1 LQEGRSLGTGLGAP
15 VINVLEN
22 LKDLE
27 WSRLFSGQ
35 ALTLIIYISHYTASD
50 QTKNSQQKGRLCGGL
65 FPQSI
70 PLLPNKRLVQ
80 SAGCLNVE
88 DPEVSGQETNQ

>member
-35 ALTLIIYISHYTASD
+35 ALTLVIYISHYTASD
-50 QTKNSQQKGRLCGGL
+50 QEKKKTASRKGDFVGGCFLKVSPYSQTKGL
-65 FPQSI
+65 FSLQG
-70 PLLPNKRLVQ
+70 V
-80 SAGCLNVE
+80 
-88 DPEVSGQETNQ
+88 